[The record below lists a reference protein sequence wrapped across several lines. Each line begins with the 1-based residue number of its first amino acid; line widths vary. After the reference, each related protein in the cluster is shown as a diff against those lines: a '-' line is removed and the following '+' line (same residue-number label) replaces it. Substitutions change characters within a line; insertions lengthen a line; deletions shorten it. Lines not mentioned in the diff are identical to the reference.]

1 MPSGKLRFLSLN
13 SLLDDT
19 PLEQRVRA
27 FITILET
34 LDRSYFGKDRI
45 KKIRETLD
53 AAVALLD
60 TKPIDSQTN
69 KKEKAELMYLRGKIL
84 VFLPEYTR

>member
-1 MPSGKLRFLSLN
+1 M
-13 SLLDDT
+13 
-19 PLEQRVRA
+19 RA

-34 LDRSYFGKDRI
+34 LDRTYFGKDRI

-53 AAVALLD
+53 AATAVLD
-60 TKPIDSQTN
+60 TKPLDLIQN
-69 KKEKAELMYLRGKIL
+69 KKEKAELMYLRGRVL

>member
-1 MPSGKLRFLSLN
+1 M
-13 SLLDDT
+13 
-19 PLEQRVRA
+19 RA

-34 LDRSYFGKDRI
+34 LDRTYFGKDRI

-53 AAVALLD
+53 AATAVLD
-60 TKPIDSQTN
+60 TRPLDLIQN
-69 KKEKAELMYLRGKIL
+69 KKEKAELMYLRGRVL